1 MAEEKTVV
9 KKTAPRQAVTKKTA
23 ASRQTASRAKET
35 SKETTPAKAT
45 TSPATKGRARKT
57 ISQTTP
63 SPLQAPSVSS
73 SSASSSQDLLYQLA
87 TASEEHRLA
96 MIREAAYYKAE
107 KRQFAPGHELEDW
120 AEAEREIDELIARA
134 KAMLGL

>member
-35 SKETTPAKAT
+35 PKETTPAKT

-57 ISQTTP
+57 VSQTAP
-63 SPLQAPSVSS
+63 SPSPPQAP
-73 SSASSSQDLLYQLA
+73 SASSSQDLLYQLA
-87 TASEEHRLA
+87 TASEEQRLA